1 MELPRCVVETNPENI
16 NLLVHPAMALLN
28 VGYFDRETVVGET
41 VHDAAKQ
48 SPVYKNSG
56 SLPADVWRSWM
67 ANDVPLAHVPF
78 VQLAESAG
86 VSVPL
91 HRGFVDIV
99 DALLG
104 GNSWRDGLAPERL
117 GLAGLSPERIRDYV
131 ETGDPAG

>member
-1 MELPRCVVETNPENI
+1 M
-16 NLLVHPAMALLN
+16 
-28 VGYFDRETVVGET
+28 
-41 VHDAAKQ
+41 KQ
-48 SPVYKNSG
+48 SPVYKNS
-56 SLPADVWRSWM
+56 SALPADIWRSWM
-67 ANDVPLAHVPF
+67 ADDVPLAHVPF

-104 GNSWRDGLAPERL
+104 GNSWRDGLTLERL
-117 GLAGLSPERIRDYV
+117 GLAGLSPEQIRDYV